1 MTSRANR
8 IVSMLIDHISMLI
21 IMFPVLVLVAI
32 IIVIAIGT
40 EPEIKLQ
47 SEYALLAI
55 GTLAFLPFTI
65 YFLKDNYRG
74 KSIGKRLMG
83 YEVINVQTNE
93 TASSLQCYIRNLT
106 IPFWPLE
113 LLVNLFNPTRRL
125 GDFIAGTKVVI
136 AEKEPINSLWPE
148 IKQTKFSWQ
157 TLVILG
163 IAVIYGFLFTS
174 LTFGPLLF

>member
-1 MTSRANR
+1 
-8 IVSMLIDHISMLI
+8 MLIDHISMLI
-21 IMFPVLVLVAI
+21 IMLPVMVLMAIILVLAV
-32 IIVIAIGT
+32 GT
-40 EPEIKLQ
+40 EPQIKSQ
-47 SEYALLAI
+47 SEYASLAM
-55 GTLAFLPFTI
+55 GTFAFLPFSI

-83 YEVINVQTNE
+83 YEVINVHSNE

-113 LLVNLFNPTRRL
+113 ILVSLFNPTRRL

-136 AEKEPINSLWPE
+136 ADKEPVNGLWPE